1 MDFIVTGISVLLCVF
16 VSLIRTN
23 NLADGFLSSMNGSSV
38 TFVGGVVHNVLKAL
52 EGGSLSMNECLLP
65 LSFVGD
71 GVTGNAFKSDC
82 LVATG
87 DDGISGVFSG
97 SNELMVVKVVC

>member
-1 MDFIVTGISVLLCVF
+1 MHD
-16 VSLIRTN
+16 VS
-23 NLADGFLSSMNGSSV
+23 
-38 TFVGGVVHNVLKAL
+38 KAL
-52 EGGSLSMNECLLP
+52 EGASMSMNECLLP

-97 SNELMVVKVVC
+97 SNELMIVKVVCCWLIRFCAKLNKKNENTG

>member
-1 MDFIVTGISVLLCVF
+1 
-16 VSLIRTN
+16 
-23 NLADGFLSSMNGSSV
+23 
-38 TFVGGVVHNVLKAL
+38 
-52 EGGSLSMNECLLP
+52 MNECLLP

-82 LVATG
+82 FVATG

-97 SNELMVVKVVC
+97 SNELMIVKVVCCWLIRFCAKLNKKNENTG

>member
-1 MDFIVTGISVLLCVF
+1 MHD
-16 VSLIRTN
+16 
-23 NLADGFLSSMNGSSV
+23 
-38 TFVGGVVHNVLKAL
+38 VLKAL
-52 EGGSLSMNECLLP
+52 EGGSLSMNECLFP

-97 SNELMVVKVVC
+97 SNELMVIKVVCCWFFRFGAKLKKQ